1 MDFGRMLKILRLS
14 AGIGLR
20 EFSKIID
27 VSPTYLSLVENGKQA
42 PPNAARIA
50 QIECALKVPVGCLS
64 SLTSDLGTDTTTYV
78 GQVPESVDFLEVA
91 KRNAM
96 TSADF
101 MKLTGFL
108 NVYGWDMLERTIED
122 VRGEEKNRCIE
133 AEKCNTDGPCVW
145 PFLRERLIFD
155 LAEAKDKERFLK
167 DTIERIADRLEIF
180 DRSALTRALL
190 ERETIT
196 STGIG
201 GGVAVPHA
209 YLPEL
214 KEMIVAIVRVP
225 NGLDFNAIDGLPVY
239 MAIMLAGPPSAEN
252 LHLRLLARIAKL
264 VSHSN
269 FCNGLM
275 AASGPQEIISMFKGA
290 EFGIP

>member
-20 EFSKIID
+20 EFSRIID

-50 QIECALKVPVGCLS
+50 QIECALEVPVGCLS

-108 NVYGWDMLERTIED
+108 NVYGWDILERTIED
-122 VRGEEKNRCIE
+122 ARADDNNCCLDAK
-133 AEKCNTDGPCVW
+133 KCNTSGPCVW

-155 LAEAKDKERFLK
+155 IVEAKDKDQFLK
-167 DTIERIADRLEIF
+167 DIIERIADRMEIF
-180 DRSALTRALL
+180 DRQALARGIL
-190 ERETIT
+190 ERERIT

-214 KEMIVAIVRVP
+214 KTMIVAFARVP
-225 NGLDFNAIDGLPVY
+225 AGLDFDAIDGIPVR
-239 MAIMLAGPPSAEN
+239 MAIMLAGPPSAEK

-264 VSHSN
+264 MSHGS

-275 AASGPQEIISMFKGA
+275 AASGADEIISLFKGA

>member
-1 MDFGRMLKILRLS
+1 
-14 AGIGLR
+14 
-20 EFSKIID
+20 
-27 VSPTYLSLVENGKQA
+27 
-42 PPNAARIA
+42 
-50 QIECALKVPVGCLS
+50 
-64 SLTSDLGTDTTTYV
+64 V

-108 NVYGWDMLERTIED
+108 NAYGWDILERTIED
-122 VRGEEKNRCIE
+122 ARSENNVCGLEEN
-133 AEKCNTDGPCVW
+133 KCSTSGPCVW
-145 PFLRERLIFD
+145 PFLRKRLIFD
-155 LAEAKDKERFLK
+155 VIEAGDKVQFLN
-167 DTIERIADRLEIF
+167 DIIERIADRMEIF
-180 DRSALTRALL
+180 DRGALAGGIL
-190 ERETIT
+190 EREGIT

-214 KEMIVAIVRVP
+214 KTMIVAIARVP
-225 NGLDFNAIDGLPVY
+225 AGLDFDAIDGIPVRL
-239 MAIMLAGPPSAEN
+239 AILLAGPSSAEN

-264 VSHSN
+264 MSHAN
-269 FCNGLM
+269 FCNGVM
-275 AASGPQEIISMFKGA
+275 AASGSDEIISLFKGA